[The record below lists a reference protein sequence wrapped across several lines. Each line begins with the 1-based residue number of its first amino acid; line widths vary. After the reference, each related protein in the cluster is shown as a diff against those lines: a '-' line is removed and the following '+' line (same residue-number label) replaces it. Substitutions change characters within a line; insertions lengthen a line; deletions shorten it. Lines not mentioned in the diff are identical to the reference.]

1 MYGVAP
7 AVRACLKEGMGT
19 MKFSP
24 SSYFLPTIC
33 IAVFLGI
40 APGRAATGWAT
51 HNDPAGFSVET
62 PEDWRV
68 ARDAAS
74 GNIVI
79 QGQHGERTVIWPM
92 YLERQQLDARGA
104 GALLQKLA
112 RQVDGQ
118 LTWGAP
124 ESGSNIVRVI
134 AKTAQRNAAAMLSW
148 AVGTEGTS
156 VFLYCV
162 EAPPEVYRNS
172 SDTFV
177 RVLKSFHIVQDPS
190 MKSAGGPSNAS
201 ASTAINFVNWN
212 DPREGAFSVHVP
224 QGWGVIGG
232 AYRMTATDVR
242 YSLNMASPDGQVH
255 VAVNDPKIPLYTQP
269 TQMLA
274 MAGLREGGMYMVGD
288 GTKMEIRRYIP
299 GQQYA
304 YSYVDAVVRRQC
316 SDLRITANNARPDL
330 AARFTPMARN
340 EVSTAQLTG
349 GDAIF
354 TCTLNGQ
361 AMQGKCIAV
370 TALLVPGQAS
380 MWTVYRLYGYIATP
394 GRQDDAIKVV
404 TEAVTS
410 WKFNPQWEA
419 QQRGIAN
426 SAVQQDNQRAQQIQ
440 SRARA
445 AIAEDQRQTSE
456 IITKGWEQR
465 QKVYDEI
472 SRKRSNA
479 TLGTLDVVD
488 PESGR
493 SYKVSNYGDYHYMS
507 NDNYILGTNSANSP
521 GPGFRELITLP

>member
-1 MYGVAP
+1 MRP
-7 AVRACLKEGMGT
+7 AIACRTFATILLLAS
-19 MKFSP
+19 FS
-24 SSYFLPTIC
+24 
-33 IAVFLGI
+33 I
-40 APGRAATGWAT
+40 APGRAGTGWAT

-68 ARDAAS
+68 ARDS
-74 GNIVI
+74 GSGKIVI

-104 GALLQKLA
+104 GTLLQKLA
-112 RQVDGQ
+112 YGVDSQ
-118 LTWGAP
+118 LPWGAP

-134 AKTAQRNAAAMLSW
+134 AKSTQRNAAALLSW
-148 AVGTEGTS
+148 AVGAEGTS

-162 EAPPEVYRNS
+162 EAPPDVYRSS

-177 RVLKSFHIVQDPS
+177 RVLRSFHIVQDPAMQNS
-190 MKSAGGPSNAS
+190 GAAANAS
-201 ASTAINFVNWN
+201 SSAALNFVAWN
-212 DPREGAFSVHVP
+212 DPHEGAFTVGVP
-224 QGWGVIGG
+224 RGWQVVGG
-232 AYRMTATDVR
+232 AYRLTATDVR
-242 YSLNMASPDGQVH
+242 YSLNMVSPDGQVR
-255 VAVNDPKIPLYTQP
+255 VRVSDPNIPTYTQP

-274 MAGLREGGMYMVGD
+274 MAGLREGGYHMIGD
-288 GTKMEIRRYIP
+288 GTKLEIRRYIP

-304 YSYVDAVVRRQC
+304 YSYVDAVVRPLC
-316 SDLRITANNARPDL
+316 SELRIVSNNPRPDL
-330 AARFTPMARN
+330 ATKFAQVARN
-340 EVSTAQLTG
+340 EGASSAQLTG
-349 GDAIF
+349 GDAVF
-354 TCTLNGQ
+354 SCTINGEL
-361 AMQGKCIAV
+361 MQGKCIAV
-370 TALLVPGQAS
+370 TALLAPGQSPLWA
-380 MWTVYRLYGYIATP
+380 VYRLYGYIAAP
-394 GRQDDAIKVV
+394 GRQDDAVKVV

-419 QQRGIAN
+419 QQRNMAN
-426 SAVQQDNQRAQQIQ
+426 AAVEQDNARSQQIQ

-479 TLGTLDVVD
+479 ILGTLDVVD

-507 NDNYILGTNSANSP
+507 NDNYIMSTNSANSP

>member
-1 MYGVAP
+1 MKPAP
-7 AVRACLKEGMGT
+7 ANCILA
-19 MKFSP
+19 
-24 SSYFLPTIC
+24 TIC
-33 IAVFLGI
+33 IAAFLGM
-40 APGRAATGWAT
+40 APGRAATGWTT
-51 HNDPAGFSVET
+51 HNDPSGFSVET

-68 ARDAAS
+68 ARDGAS
-74 GNIVI
+74 GKIVI

-104 GALLQKLA
+104 GAMLQKLA
-112 RQVDGQ
+112 SGVDSQ
-118 LTWGAP
+118 LPWGAP

-134 AKTAQRNAAAMLSW
+134 AKSTQRNAAAMLSW
-148 AVGTEGTS
+148 AVGAEGTS

-162 EAPPEVYRNS
+162 EAPPDVYRNS
-172 SDTFV
+172 ADAFV
-177 RVLKSFHIVQDPS
+177 RVLRSFHIVQDPS
-190 MKSAGGPSNAS
+190 MNNAGAAANAS
-201 ASTAINFVNWN
+201 GAAALNFVAWN
-212 DPREGAFSVHVP
+212 DPREGAFTVGVP
-224 QGWGVIGG
+224 RGWQVVGG
-232 AYRMTATDVR
+232 AYRLTATDVR
-242 YSLNMASPDGQVH
+242 YGLNMVSPDGQVR
-255 VAVNDPKIPLYTQP
+255 VRVSDPNIPVYTQP

-304 YSYVDAVVRRQC
+304 YSYVDAVVRPLC
-316 SDLRITANNARPDL
+316 SELRITANNARPDL
-330 AARFTPMARN
+330 AATFTQVARN
-340 EVSTAQLTG
+340 EGASSAQLTG
-349 GDAIF
+349 GDAVF
-354 TCTLNGQ
+354 TCIINGEV
-361 AMQGKCIAV
+361 MQGKCIAV
-370 TALLVPGQAS
+370 TALLAPGQSPLWA
-380 MWTVYRLYGYIATP
+380 VYRLYGYIAAA
-394 GRQDDAIKVV
+394 GRVDDAVKVV

-419 QQRGIAN
+419 QQRNTAN
-426 SAVQQDNQRAQQIQ
+426 AAVQQDNMRSQQIQ
-440 SRARA
+440 RRALA

-479 TLGTLDVVD
+479 ILGTLDVVD

>member
-1 MYGVAP
+1 
-7 AVRACLKEGMGT
+7 MGT
-19 MKFSP
+19 VKLSP
-24 SSYFLPTIC
+24 ANCILALIC
-33 IAVFLGI
+33 IVGFLRL

-68 ARDAAS
+68 ARGAAS
-74 GNIVI
+74 GKVVI

-112 RQVDGQ
+112 RGVDSQ
-118 LTWGAP
+118 LPWTAP
-124 ESGSNIVRVI
+124 EAVSKVVRVT
-134 AKTAQRNAAAMLSW
+134 AKTPQRNAAAMLSW
-148 AVGTEGTS
+148 AAGADGTS

-162 EAPPEVYRNS
+162 EAPPDVYRNS
-172 SDTFV
+172 ADAFV
-177 RVLKSFHIVQDPS
+177 HVLRTFHIVQDPS
-190 MKSAGGPSNAS
+190 MKNAAAANAS
-201 ASTAINFVNWN
+201 GSGALNFVAWN
-212 DPREGAFSVHVP
+212 DPREGAFSVGVP
-224 QGWGVIGG
+224 QGWRVIGG
-232 AYRMTATDVR
+232 AYRMSATDVR
-242 YSLNMASPDGQVH
+242 YSLAMASPDGQVH
-255 VAVNDPKIPLYTQP
+255 VAVGDANIPLYTPP

-274 MAGLREGGMYMVGD
+274 MAGLREGGIYGLGD

-304 YSYVDAVVRRQC
+304 HYYVDGVVRRQC

-330 AARFTPMARN
+330 AAKFTPMARQ
-340 EVSTAQLTG
+340 EVITAQLTG

-354 TCTLNGQ
+354 TCTLHGQ
-361 AMQGKCIAV
+361 AMQGKYIAV
-370 TALLVPGQAS
+370 TALLGSGQSA
-380 MWTVYRLYGYIATP
+380 MWTVYRLYGYIAAP
-394 GRQDDAIKVV
+394 GREEDAVKAV
-404 TEAVTS
+404 TEALAS

-419 QQRGIAN
+419 QQRGISNA
-426 SAVQQDNQRAQQIQ
+426 AVQQDNQRSQQIQ

-456 IITKGWEQR
+456 IINKGWEQR

-472 SRKRSNA
+472 SRKRENA
-479 TLGTLDVVD
+479 ILGTLDVVD

-507 NDNYILGTNSANSP
+507 NDGYIYSTNSANSP
-521 GPGFRELITLP
+521 GPGLRELITLP